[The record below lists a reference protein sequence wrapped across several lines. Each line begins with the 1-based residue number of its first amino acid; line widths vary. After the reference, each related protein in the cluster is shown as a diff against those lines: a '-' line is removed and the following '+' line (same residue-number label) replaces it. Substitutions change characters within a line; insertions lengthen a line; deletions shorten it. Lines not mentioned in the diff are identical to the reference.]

1 MAEPTSDPH
10 WISKIFM
17 SFLLVGFFPILLVV
31 MLMDKTVYRDFTL
44 TELYHMIAGNK
55 TEKEIRD
62 GKSS

>member
-17 SFLLVGFFPILLVV
+17 SFLLVGFFPILLMV
-31 MLMDKTVYRDFTL
+31 MLLDKSTYRDL
-44 TELYHMIAGNK
+44 TIVELYHFIAGNK